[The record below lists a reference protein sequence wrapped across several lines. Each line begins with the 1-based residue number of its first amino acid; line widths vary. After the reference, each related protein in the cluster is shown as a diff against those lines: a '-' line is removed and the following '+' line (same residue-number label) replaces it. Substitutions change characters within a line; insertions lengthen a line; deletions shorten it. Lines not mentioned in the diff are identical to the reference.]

1 MLIVELLSPTTRRRD
16 QMQKKDFYRD
26 ARIPEYWI
34 VDPEQ
39 AAIKVI
45 RPGEPAVTVR
55 DTLVWQP
62 AGVPQPLTMDVA
74 RVFG

>member
-1 MLIVELLSPTTRRRD
+1 
-16 QMQKKDFYRD
+16 
-26 ARIPEYWI
+26 
-34 VDPEQ
+34 
-39 AAIKVI
+39 
-45 RPGEPAVTVR
+45 VR